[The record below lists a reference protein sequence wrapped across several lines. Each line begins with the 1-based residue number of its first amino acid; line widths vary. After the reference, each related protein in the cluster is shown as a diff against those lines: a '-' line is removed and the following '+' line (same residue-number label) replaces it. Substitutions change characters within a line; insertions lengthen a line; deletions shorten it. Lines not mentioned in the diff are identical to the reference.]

1 MARNRSPL
9 PIPPLECPLGD
20 EHCVLLD
27 QVLHSRMSLCQYL
40 DKLESIGLDM
50 SAQRSECEGNG
61 SLAQQL
67 KAIHFPDR
75 P

>member
-1 MARNRSPL
+1 MARSRSPL

-20 EHCVLLD
+20 EHCALLD
-27 QVLHSRMSLCQYL
+27 QVLQSRMSLCAYL

-61 SLAQQL
+61 GLAEKL

-75 P
+75 A